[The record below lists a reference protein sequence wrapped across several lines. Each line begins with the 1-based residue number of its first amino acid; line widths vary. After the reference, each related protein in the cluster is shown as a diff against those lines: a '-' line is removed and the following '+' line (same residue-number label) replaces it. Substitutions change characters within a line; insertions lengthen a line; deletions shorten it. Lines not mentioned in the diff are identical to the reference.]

1 MSKVYAHVT
10 DLISRRLEGYGSEH
24 AATEERRSVVS
35 VLRTWRAAQA
45 AKKAQKYFQAVCKAC
60 TGGRKRQLFPCA
72 KCGERKD
79 ITAYEERAWRHR
91 EHRSPTCIGC
101 SG

>member
-1 MSKVYAHVT
+1 MAGKGAASVMSKDH
-10 DLISRRLEGYGSEH
+10 
-24 AATEERRSVVS
+24 ERVS
-35 VLRTWRAAQA
+35 HSGRAWRAAQA
-45 AKKAQKYFQAVCKAC
+45 AKKAKKYFQAVCKAC

-79 ITAYEERAWRHR
+79 ITAYEERVWRHR